1 MKKRVT
7 AMLLTLC
14 MVLGMVPVT
23 ALPVSAAEPE
33 VSYGQDDRTGNLRW
47 AG

>member
-14 MVLGMVPVT
+14 MALGMVPVT
-23 ALPVSAAEPE
+23 ALPASA
-33 VSYGQDDRTGNLRW
+33 GDRL
-47 AG
+47 